1 MRRRRSPLVARPP
14 AHSPNRSCRHARRHS
29 AVRLLHLLSV
39 RSECWQSA
47 SRLFASSTHHSESTS
62 RLFASSTHHSES
74 TSHLLSSSAS
84 HLLSTSFQNALHCNA
99 LAATCFGQVVVPA
112 RRSDNAAFSNA
123 HHITGRLLGRAQEVG
138 RHRGPAVS
146 ADVVVSAPFLA
157 LLQFGRILGEGYRG
171 REKVVGSHQE
181 AIRMLTYYGVFVGP
195 LRSTDFS

>member
-29 AVRLLHLLSV
+29 TVRLLHLLSV
-39 RSECWQSA
+39 RSECWQST
-47 SRLFASSTHHSESTS
+47 SHLLPSSTHHSESTS

-74 TSHLLSSSAS
+74 TSRLFASAGCDKSTSHLLPSSTHHDESTSHLLSSSVS
-84 HLLSTSFQNALHCNA
+84 HLLSTSFQNARHCNA
-99 LAATCFGQVVVPA
+99 LAATCFGQIVVPA

-146 ADVVVSAPFLA
+146 ADVVV
-157 LLQFGRILGEGYRG
+157 
-171 REKVVGSHQE
+171 
-181 AIRMLTYYGVFVGP
+181 
-195 LRSTDFS
+195 